1 MEAPHDGAPAAPRGP
16 QPDHRVDEKR
26 AVVVQQLVIA
36 AGPSAAESDR
46 HRGHLYRL
54 IPMMPTK
61 IEREIEMACAFE
73 RERSVDK
80 NAQRL
85 KFNH

>member
-1 MEAPHDGAPAAPRGP
+1 
-16 QPDHRVDEKR
+16 
-26 AVVVQQLVIA
+26 
-36 AGPSAAESDR
+36 
-46 HRGHLYRL
+46 
-54 IPMMPTK
+54 MMPTK